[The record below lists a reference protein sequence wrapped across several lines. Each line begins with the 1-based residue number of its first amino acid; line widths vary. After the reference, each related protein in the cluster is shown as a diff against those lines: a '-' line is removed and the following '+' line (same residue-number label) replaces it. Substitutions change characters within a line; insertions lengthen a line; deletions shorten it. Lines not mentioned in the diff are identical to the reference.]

1 MSIFRGDKISV
12 EIFGESHSKKIGVNC
27 TGFPK
32 IKIDLEYLNEIM
44 QRRKPSA
51 NAYSTSRKEP
61 DEVNFTFGVNNGE
74 IVDYYFTAEIEN
86 KNAKSGDYNN
96 LYGKPRPSHADYTS
110 FTKTG
115 NLNFSGGGKFSG
127 RMTAPLCIAGGIAK
141 QYLEEKNIKI
151 YAFVSQVGKV
161 KGASYLTNEI
171 TEKDLKNK
179 GDLYALS
186 NQEKMDEEIKN
197 AKLNGDSVGAI
208 LECMVFNMPVGVG
221 DGIFDGLESKISNLL
236 YSIPAVK
243 GVEFGSGFS
252 LAGMLGSQAND
263 SLFYE
268 NGVVKTKTNN
278 AGGINGGIS
287 NGMPI
292 TLRVAFR
299 PTPSILKEQSTVDL
313 INKENTK
320 IVIGGRHDSCV
331 GIRAVPVVECAVA
344 LALLDEILK
353 V

>member
-1 MSIFRGDKISV
+1 MSIFRGEKISV

-32 IKIDLEYLNEIM
+32 LKIDLEYLNKIM
-44 QRRKPSA
+44 ERRKPSK

-61 DEVNFTFGVNNGE
+61 DEVNFTFGVNNGY
-74 IVDYYFTAEIEN
+74 IVDDYFSAEIEN
-86 KNAKSGDYNN
+86 KNQRSGDYNN
-96 LYGKPRPSHADYTS
+96 LYGKPRPSHADFTS

-151 YAFVSQVGKV
+151 YSYVSQVGKV
-161 KGASYLTNEI
+161 KGTSYLQTEI
-171 TEKDLKNK
+171 TEEQILSK
-179 GDLYALS
+179 GENFALS
-186 NQEKMDEEIKN
+186 NQVEMEEEIAN
-197 AKLNGDSVGAI
+197 AKINGDSVGAI
-208 LECMVFNMPVGVG
+208 LECIVYNMPAGIG
-221 DGIFDGLESKISNLL
+221 DGIFDGLESKIANLV

-243 GVEFGSGFS
+243 GIEFGSGFN
-252 LAGMLGSQAND
+252 LASMLGSQAND
-263 SLFYE
+263 SLYYE

-278 AGGINGGIS
+278 SGGINGGIS

-299 PTPSILKEQSTVDL
+299 PTPSILKEQNTVDL
-313 INKENTK
+313 VNKENTT

-331 GIRAVPVVECAVA
+331 GIRAVPVLECAVA
-344 LALLDEILK
+344 LAILDETLK
-353 V
+353 